1 MPHFILS
8 ALPALPALAA
18 LSLSRAVAHSPTAS
32 APAATVGIWRGSK
45 PLADIAHAVAFC
57 SALFGL
63 LKPPVDRQRLTPE
76 PVSFCSSSLQ
86 KLVSYQ
92 QRIIKKHAK
101 QQPERRT
108 VKKGSVDN
116 LVHSQCS
123 LSRTELART
132 STCECERMKLFLT
145 SEIRFDTL
153 SRPSVT
159 TA

>member
-1 MPHFILS
+1 MHFICRPS
-8 ALPALPALAA
+8 CHTSFFRPCRPWRPC
-18 LSLSRAVAHSPTAS
+18 LSLAHSPTAS

-92 QRIIKKHAK
+92 QRIKEKHAK
-101 QQPERRT
+101 QHQNAERR
-108 VKKGSVDN
+108 KRKEL
-116 LVHSQCS
+116 LVLAQCS
-123 LSRTELART
+123 LSRAELALT
-132 STCECERMKLFLT
+132 STCECERMKLFLI

-153 SRPSVT
+153 SRTSVT